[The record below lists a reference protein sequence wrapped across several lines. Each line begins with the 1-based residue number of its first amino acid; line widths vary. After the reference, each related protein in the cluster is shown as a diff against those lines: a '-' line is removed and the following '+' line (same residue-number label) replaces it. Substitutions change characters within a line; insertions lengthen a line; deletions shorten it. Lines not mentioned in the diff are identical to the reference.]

1 MKTKQFKNLPSFK
14 AFSKINNVSKAIAI
28 STLVMGV
35 TTMNAAP
42 AKAVVFTTGQASVLG
57 RTGDFF
63 GGVRAGDNFEVN
75 FNASASADTLGAPVG
90 SSLAP
95 FFTGNLGVT
104 PSTGRFQ
111 YVSGNAGNLQYRL
124 SDDLVFAFANNIS
137 YTIPTGS
144 TFQSVFSDN
153 GNTQGVQ
160 FGITNGTGFFTD
172 RTNGDRTLA
181 LTDTF
186 TFSDISVV
194 AGVNAGNYTI
204 LASPVAS
211 TAVPEPFTVI
221 GTLVGG
227 AAALRMRKK
236 LADATKN

>member
-1 MKTKQFKNLPSFK
+1 MKTERLTNLPSFK
-14 AFSKINNVSKAIAI
+14 AFSKINSITKAIAI
-28 STLVMGV
+28 SGLAMGV
-35 TTMNAAP
+35 ATMNAAP
-42 AKAVVFTTGQASVLG
+42 AQAVVFTTGQASILG

-63 GGVRAGDNFEVN
+63 QNVIPGSNFDVN
-75 FNASASADTLGAPVG
+75 FNASASADTLGAPMG
-90 SSLAP
+90 SSLSP
-95 FFTGNLGVT
+95 FFNGNLGVT
-104 PSTGRFQ
+104 PSTGSFQ
-111 YVSGNAGNLQYRL
+111 YVSGSGGNLQYRL
-124 SDDLVFAFANNIS
+124 SNDLVFAFANNIN
-137 YTIPTGS
+137 YTVPLGS

-194 AGVNAGNYTI
+194 AGVQGGNYTI
-204 LASPVAS
+204 LASPVSS

-227 AAALRMRKK
+227 AAALRMKKK
-236 LADATKN
+236 LANATKN

>member
-1 MKTKQFKNLPSFK
+1 MKTERLTNLPSFK
-14 AFSKINNVSKAIAI
+14 AYSKINGITRAIAI
-28 STLVMGV
+28 GGLAIGAAAMT
-35 TTMNAAP
+35 AAP
-42 AKAVVFTTGQASVLG
+42 AQAVTFTTGQVSVLG

-63 GGVRAGDNFEVN
+63 QNVVPGSNFTVN
-75 FNASASADTLGAPVG
+75 FNASASADTLGTPPG
-90 SSLAP
+90 TPIST
-95 FFTGNLGVT
+95 FFNGNLGVT
-104 PSTGRFQ
+104 PSTGNFQ
-111 YVSGNAGNLQYRL
+111 YVSGSGGNLQYRL
-124 SDDLVFAFANNIS
+124 SNDLLFAFANNIN
-137 YTIPTGS
+137 YTVPTGS

-160 FGITNGTGFFTD
+160 FGITSGTGFFTD

-186 TFSDISVV
+186 TFSDISVLG
-194 AGVNAGNYTI
+194 GVQGGNYTI

-236 LADATKN
+236 LANATKN